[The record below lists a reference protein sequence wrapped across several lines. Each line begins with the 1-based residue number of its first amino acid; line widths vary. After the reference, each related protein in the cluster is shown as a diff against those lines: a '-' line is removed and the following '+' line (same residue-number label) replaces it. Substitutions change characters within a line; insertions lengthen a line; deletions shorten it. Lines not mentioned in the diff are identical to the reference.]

1 MMFTGCQSLPSSGR
15 ADQNWLHDIENA
27 DSIVLRY
34 DKSEQEFSDRDTIK
48 RLAEIYANSKWE
60 TYWHTLPGNLGER
73 TIDIYSDGTKLRHM
87 SFTGVLWENERYDS
101 NRTASL
107 TQTDRDWIESLFNG
121 VSTGEPQNAR

>member
-1 MMFTGCQSLPSSGR
+1 MFTGCQSLPSSGH

-73 TIDIYSDGTKLRHM
+73 TIDIYSDGTNLRHM

>member
-1 MMFTGCQSLPSSGR
+1 MFTGCQSLPSSGH

-73 TIDIYSDGTKLRHM
+73 TIDIYSDGTNLRHM

-121 VSTGEPQNAR
+121 VSAGEPQNAR